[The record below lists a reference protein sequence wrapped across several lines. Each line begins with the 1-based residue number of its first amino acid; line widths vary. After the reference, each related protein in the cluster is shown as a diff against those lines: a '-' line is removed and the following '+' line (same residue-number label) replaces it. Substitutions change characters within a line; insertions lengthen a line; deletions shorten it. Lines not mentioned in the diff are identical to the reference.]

1 MTTTGAA
8 LRGRRELALL
18 AQPSVQRM
26 AAALARRCRDISWIR
41 TTVAS
46 LDRFATLTENQDL
59 EALLERSR
67 RHPHEATAA
76 LDAFALALDQYAK
89 SQIAALAMAP
99 KIWLALNGVS
109 VPWRPLLVG
118 SPSQPLH
125 GKASLVDRLVLL
137 ALVGSGLH
145 RAELLRVRLG
155 DLGSLDAYGEVV
167 NDIDA
172 DPLVVRFVQQRGKR
186 QRITFLSDHA
196 RDAVHALLA
205 QRSAQGELLGPHS
218 VLVATSGRAGA
229 ESATFERSRRR
240 NSALIEAG
248 NSVNVELCRATGR
261 FFREWGA
268 PGARFSERMATIE
281 ESL

>member
-1 MTTTGAA
+1 MTTAGTA

-18 AQPSVQRM
+18 DHPSVQRM
-26 AAALARRCRDISWIR
+26 AATLSRRCRDISWIR

-46 LDRFATLTENQDL
+46 LDRFATITDNRDL

-67 RHPHEATAA
+67 RHSHEAQAA
-76 LDAFALALDQYAK
+76 LDEFALSLDQYAK

-99 KIWLALNGVS
+99 KVWFALNGVA

-118 SPSQPLH
+118 SPPQPIH
-125 GKASLVDRLVLL
+125 GKISLVDRLVLL

-145 RAELLRVRLG
+145 RSELLRVRLG
-155 DLGSLDAYGEVV
+155 DLGSLDAHGDIV

-186 QRITFLSDHA
+186 ERITFLSDQA

-218 VLVATSGRAGA
+218 RLVASTTGSRAGRLNA
-229 ESATFERSRRR
+229 
-240 NSALIEAG
+240 ALIEAG
-248 NSVNVELCRATGR
+248 NSVNVELCRTTGR
-261 FFREWGA
+261 FFRSWGL
-268 PGARFSERMATIE
+268 PGARFTERAAMIE
-281 ESL
+281 EGL